1 MFADF
6 VGVDEGSMTDKVM
19 ANYFEGML
27 AIGGFGLF
35 GELLYNTAAQADNGA
50 YGKLRTFSAFLG
62 PGVGMAEDMYDVAI
76 AGPMGIFDP
85 ENKNA
90 RRREAVRSVVGRIP
104 VAGGIRGFRE
114 SAVDTIA
121 GEPGKGGKK
130 STSGS

>member
-1 MFADF
+1 MAWEYQRLFADF
-6 VGVDEGSMTDKVM
+6 VGVDEGSMTDQVM

-90 RRREAVRSVVGRIP
+90 RRRG
-104 VAGGIRGFRE
+104 
-114 SAVDTIA
+114 SAFSCWKDTSCWRHKRF
-121 GEPGKGGKK
+121 P
-130 STSGS
+130 